1 MPGRTK
7 RPGLH
12 PLNRPGHERGPGSR
26 LGVVNRDARTFVQD
40 LDAEDLGRAHRAVFV
55 RAGKGHVERE
65 HLVGIGRQSKL
76 VQAIDVR
83 HLGVQLVDR
92 VTNRETGVANDGG
105 GKESV
110 GVGCVERE
118 LRTDLVNVGDVA
130 ALGLVE
136 EVEQCGSALVTLGV
150 PVIVTI
156 VSSISL
162 LSLTEPNRSI

>member
-12 PLNRPGHERGPGSR
+12 RFNRPGHERGPGSR

-40 LDAEDLGRAHRAVFV
+40 LDAEDLGRAHRAVLI
-55 RAGKGHVERE
+55 RAGEGHVERE
-65 HLVGIGRQSKL
+65 HLVRVGRQREG
-76 VQAIDVR
+76 VQTVDVR
-83 HLGVQLVDR
+83 HLRVQLVDG
-92 VTNRETGVANDGG
+92 VTNRHAVVANDRGS
-105 GKESV
+105 EQ
-110 GVGCVERE
+110 GVRVRRVERE
-118 LRTDLVNVGDVA
+118 LRTDLVHVGDVA

-136 EVEQCGSALVTLGV
+136 QVQQCGSALVTAGV
-150 PVIVTI
+150 PVIVTF